1 MSDALL
7 QLIGLR
13 GATTCP
19 DNSSDA
25 IQKAVAE
32 LIDALVDGNNLTA
45 ERIVSVTFSVTGDL
59 NACFP
64 AAVARSRRGWDR
76 VALLDCQQMA
86 VAGDLERC
94 IRVLALVWMPGGQMP
109 IHPYLEGA
117 RMLRPDRSGHN

>member
-1 MSDALL
+1 MSDSLL

-45 ERIVSVTFSVTGDL
+45 ERIVSVTFSVTG
-59 NACFP
+59 
-64 AAVARSRRGWDR
+64 
-76 VALLDCQQMA
+76 
-86 VAGDLERC
+86 
-94 IRVLALVWMPGGQMP
+94 I
-109 IHPYLEGA
+109 
-117 RMLRPDRSGHN
+117 